1 MKIAPAKIF
10 YVILSLMLI
19 TTVLYGQDSLNVST
33 EKAAQP
39 AEKQDTLNVSND
51 KTQQPPESPDSVK
64 VEITKSPRGA
74 MLRSLIVPGWGQFYN
89 GKWFKGILI
98 GGTEIGLV
106 ANAVIQNQYAVQA
119 ETELEKE
126 FYRENRSLSIWWLGA
141 AILYSITD
149 AFVDAH
155 LYNFDDSPNLSMKV
169 KKEIEPLNQTRYSV
183 VSLNLQIP
191 L

>member
-1 MKIAPAKIF
+1 MKTALPKIL
-10 YVILSLMLI
+10 YVILYLLLVNLAS
-19 TTVLYGQDSLNVST
+19 YGQD
-33 EKAAQP
+33 
-39 AEKQDTLNVSND
+39 TLKVSN
-51 KTQQPPESPDSVK
+51 KKLTQLPVNPDTNI

-74 MLRSLIVPGWGQFYN
+74 MLRSLVVPGWGQFYN

-106 ANAVIQNQYAVQA
+106 INAVIQNHYAVQS

-126 FYRENRSLSIWWLGA
+126 FYRENKSLSIWWLGA
-141 AILYSITD
+141 TILYSITD
-149 AFVDAH
+149 AYVDAH

-169 KKEIEPLNQTRYSV
+169 KEEIEPLNNTKYSV
-183 VSLNLQIP
+183 ISLNLRIP

>member
-1 MKIAPAKIF
+1 MKIVSVKILF
-10 YVILSLMLI
+10 VALYLILI
-19 TTVLYGQDSLNVST
+19 TTASNGQDSLNVLN
-33 EKAAQP
+33 EKIKQP
-39 AEKQDTLNVSND
+39 AAIQDTLNVSNE
-51 KTQQPPESPDSVK
+51 KTQKPAESPDSVE

-74 MLRSLIVPGWGQFYN
+74 MLRSLVVPGWGQFYN

-98 GGTEIGLV
+98 GGTEIGLI

-126 FYRENRSLSIWWLGA
+126 FYQENRSLSIWWLGA

-169 KKEIEPLNQTRYSV
+169 KKEIEPLNHTRYSV